1 MQHVESDFVT
11 TGVSRRGPFRR
22 TQEERSAQT
31 RARLLDAAIDCLVE
45 YGYAGTTTPRVAE
58 RAGVTRGAQV
68 HHFGSKADL
77 VVAATKH
84 LAQRRIS
91 STLGDV
97 NELVA
102 SDDPIGGI
110 LGFLWEVHQGP
121 LFAATT
127 ELWLAAR
134 TDDTLAAEMAKVEPA
149 VNTALLSGVAE
160 ATTNESMQREIRDFV
175 YVAMDVLHG
184 ILISGFVDRDD
195 DRALRRWR
203 RACIS
208 LRAIAPDLTRR

>member
-1 MQHVESDFVT
+1 MTS
-11 TGVSRRGPFRR
+11 GVSRSGPLRR

-31 RARLLDAAIDCLVE
+31 RARILDAAVDCLVE
-45 YGYAGTTTPRVAE
+45 FGYAGTTTPRVAR

-68 HHFGSKADL
+68 HHFGSKTDL
-77 VVAATKH
+77 VAAAIKH

-97 NELVA
+97 SDLVA
-102 SDDPIGGI
+102 SDDPVGGI
-110 LGFLWEVHQGP
+110 LDFLWEVHQGP

-134 TDDTLAAEMAKVEPA
+134 TDDALAAEMAKVEPA
-149 VNTALLSGVAE
+149 VNTALLIGVAE
-160 ATTNESMQREIRDFV
+160 ATTDESMQREIRDFV

-184 ILISGFVDRDD
+184 ILISGFVDRDGK
-195 DRALRRWR
+195 RTERRWR
-203 RACIS
+203 RACAS
-208 LRAIAPDLTRR
+208 LRALAPDLSHRR